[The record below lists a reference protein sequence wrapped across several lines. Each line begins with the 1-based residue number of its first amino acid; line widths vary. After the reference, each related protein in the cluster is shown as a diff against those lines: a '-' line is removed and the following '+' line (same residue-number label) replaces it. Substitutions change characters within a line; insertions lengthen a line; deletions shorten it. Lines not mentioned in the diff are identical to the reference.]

1 MSVRLVFTNVLSARR
16 QVTQVFG
23 KLSSVG
29 RPSWRV
35 RAWSGRL
42 ETRASIRFGAAL
54 AAAAGGQSSV
64 ELWSSSSK
72 TCSVGS
78 CRKHVFS
85 RRKIA

>member
-42 ETRASIRFGAAL
+42 ETGSEPRWLPQLVASL
-54 AAAAGGQSSV
+54 QLSSGRRRVRRVRSVVV
-64 ELWSSSSK
+64 ES
-72 TCSVGS
+72 TCSVVGKVGMNS
-78 CRKHVFS
+78 K
-85 RRKIA
+85 